1 MVAVVLFATLLES
14 IDTKDFIVVS
24 FRPIVFVR
32 NGREGINRFGS
43 LSGEISQHQ
52 RKGLDDTY
60 QGSSLEL
67 LFLPCSKYSLTVM
80 T

>member
-32 NGREGINRFGS
+32 NGREGINRFGF

-52 RKGLDDTY
+52 RQGLKDSNHYSSALSSDTY
-60 QGSSLEL
+60 VHRHMQE
-67 LFLPCSKYSLTVM
+67 T
-80 T
+80 